1 MNALKGGASSTL
13 FNHSRPNKVNKSK
26 FDLSRIVNLTAD
38 AGMII
43 PFDFFEVLPGDI
55 VNLSNAYALDTLPLV
70 QSPLTRYKVI
80 VHWYYMKARDLWK
93 GAKTQATKGRTG
105 NISLPTPKVDLM
117 YKIIDGP
124 DSAYYPISHHSL
136 SSFLGVPPKFSGLAT
151 KEGLVTRDYD
161 PVSDVPFNTS
171 SVRYKAILTGFNQYR
186 YVNALPF
193 MMYQSIVKNNYV
205 NSNLLVGNKALF
217 PEEGDDDWLL
227 PYNATVTNFVGVSK
241 NPDTL
246 PPDYVVN
253 FDGVYTSDDKVVRLD
268 LLRYSQFDDDYFT
281 TALPWLQ
288 RGDVKSISGAEV
300 PLTDLQSLFNSLELS
315 VDASAVISPVGSD
328 NHSPS
333 YDVKAGTA
341 SGGGVSY
348 GDHLYTNAGAGY
360 SVLRNALERLSVV
373 NNFTR
378 DSALPVNLSL
388 TANQLRELIALS
400 VWQERNSRVD
410 GSYNSL
416 IYQHWAVNPNS
427 EEHLPV
433 YMGGFV
439 DYINY
444 STILQNSESSSNSP
458 LGSTAGRG
466 SSSGSSKIN
475 DSFRC
480 SDYGYC
486 MGILQIK
493 PDTSYMQGVDHVLSC
508 KNAFED
514 IPFPE
519 FESLSP
525 EPILNKEIYVSE
537 NDSVDNGLFG
547 YQERMTYL
555 KVRQNVNR
563 GLFQMKPDKDYL
575 FGSFTQARWFN
586 YLPKLS
592 YQFLCMSPNNM
603 RRDFLAFPKYP
614 AFRLQFLTNCFV
626 VRGLSYTSEPE
637 TFGF

>member
-1 MNALKGGASSTL
+1 MNALKGGASNTL

-38 AGMII
+38 AGMIV
-43 PFDFFEVLPGDI
+43 PFDFFEVLPGDV

-105 NISLPTPKVDLM
+105 NIELPTPRVDLM
-117 YKIIDGP
+117 YKILEG
-124 DSAYYPISHHSL
+124 DSSSALPISHHSL
-136 SSFLGVPPKFSGLAT
+136 SAFLGVPPKFSGLSD
-151 KEGLVTRDYD
+151 KDGLVYNDYS
-161 PVSDVPFNTS
+161 PYSDVPFDTNS
-171 SVRYKAILTGFNQYR
+171 AKYKAILTGFNQYR

-217 PEEGDDDWLL
+217 PDEGDDDWLL
-227 PYNATVTNFVGVSK
+227 PYNATVTNFVGIAK
-241 NPDTL
+241 NPDVLTS
-246 PPDYVVN
+246 DYVVKPN
-253 FDGVYTSDDKVVRLD
+253 GVYRSTDKFVRLD

-288 RGDVKSISGAEV
+288 RGDVKTLNSGAEV
-300 PLTDLQSLFNSLELS
+300 PLTDLQSLFDSFKLS
-315 VDASAVISPVGSD
+315 VDSSSAVLSSGS
-328 NHSPS
+328 
-333 YDVKAGTA
+333 
-341 SGGGVSY
+341 SGGVVY
-348 GDHLYTNAGAGY
+348 AGDSMLSTYNGSTNGD
-360 SVLRNALERLSVV
+360 LRNALNKLSVV
-373 NNFTR
+373 KNFTGT
-378 DSALPVNLSL
+378 SPLPVNLSL

-493 PDTSYMQGVDHVLSC
+493 PDTSYMQGVEHALCC

-537 NDSVDNGLFG
+537 NDSIDNGLFG

-563 GLFQMKPDKDYL
+563 GLFQMMPNKDYL
-575 FGSFTQARWFN
+575 FGSFTQARWFMS
-586 YLPKLS
+586 LPKLS
-592 YQFLCMSPNNM
+592 YQFLCMYPSNM

>member
-1 MNALKGGASSTL
+1 MNALRGGASSTL
-13 FNHSRPNKVNKSK
+13 FNHSRPNNVNKSK

-43 PFDFFEVLPGDI
+43 PFDFFEVLPGDV

-93 GAKTQATKGRTG
+93 GAKTQATKGRSG
-105 NISLPTPKVDLM
+105 NIELPTPKVDLL
-117 YKIIDGP
+117 YKIMEGSNEEIL
-124 DSAYYPISHHSL
+124 PISHHSL
-136 SSFLGVPPKFSGLAT
+136 SAFLGVPPKFSGEANS
-151 KEGLVTRDYD
+151 EGLINADYL
-161 PVSDVPFNTS
+161 PYTTVPTDTTS
-171 SVRYKAILTGFNQYR
+171 SKYKSILTGFKQYR

-205 NSNLLVGNKALF
+205 NSNLLVENKTLF
-217 PEEGDDDWLL
+217 PDEGDDDWIL
-227 PYNATVTNFVGVSK
+227 PYNASITNFVGLSK
-241 NPDTL
+241 NPDVLTD
-246 PPDYVVN
+246 DYLV
-253 FDGVYTSDDKVVRLD
+253 DASGVYKSQDKSVRLD

-288 RGDVKSISGAEV
+288 RGDVKTLSGGEISVSDLNSVFNSFVSSLDASGAV
-300 PLTDLQSLFNSLELS
+300 SGSSGNPSVFLTSDKRFGVLGT
-315 VDASAVISPVGSD
+315 GSS
-328 NHSPS
+328 NLAAAFE
-333 YDVKAGTA
+333 KIK
-341 SGGGVSY
+341 
-348 GDHLYTNAGAGY
+348 
-360 SVLRNALERLSVV
+360 VV
-373 NNFTR
+373 NNF
-378 DSALPVNLSL
+378 SVSSPLSVNLNL
-388 TANQLRELIALS
+388 TANKLRELIALS

-444 STILQNSESSSNSP
+444 STILQNSESTSHSP

-493 PDTSYMQGVDHVLSC
+493 PDTSYMQGVDHALSC
-508 KNAFED
+508 KNAFDD

-537 NDSVDNGLFG
+537 DDSVDNGLFG

-575 FGSFTQARWFN
+575 FGSFTQARWFTS
-586 YLPKLS
+586 LPKLS

-614 AFRLQFLTNCFV
+614 AFRLQFLTDCFV

>member
-43 PFDFFEVLPGDI
+43 PFDFFEVLPGDV

-105 NISLPTPKVDLM
+105 NIELSTPKVDLL
-117 YKIIDGP
+117 YKIMEGP
-124 DSAYYPISHHSL
+124 NEEILPVSHHSL
-136 SSFLGVPPKFSGLAT
+136 SAFLGVPPKFSGEANSQ
-151 KEGLVTRDYD
+151 GLVNADYF
-161 PVSDVPFNTS
+161 PYTTVPTDTS
-171 SVRYKAILTGFNQYR
+171 SAKYKAILTGFKQYR

-205 NSNLLVGNKALF
+205 NSNLLVENKALF
-217 PEEGDDDWLL
+217 PDEGDDDWLL
-227 PYNATVTNFVGVSK
+227 PYNATITNYVGLAK
-241 NPDTL
+241 NPDSLTS
-246 PPDYVVN
+246 DYIV
-253 FDGVYTSDDKVVRLD
+253 DISGVYSSEDKCVRLD

-288 RGDVKSISGAEV
+288 RGDVQSISGAEV
-300 PLTDLQSLFNSLELS
+300 PLTDLQALFNSLSLRVNAS
-315 VDASAVISPVGSD
+315 DAVAP
-328 NHSPS
+328 
-333 YDVKAGTA
+333 
-341 SGGGVSY
+341 SGG
-348 GDHLYTNAGAGY
+348 AGA
-360 SVLRNALERLSVV
+360 SVHSGNSSNGFRLATFEGAGNGDLIQALNKLNIVK
-373 NNFTR
+373 NFTYN
-378 DSALPVNLSL
+378 SALPVNLSL

-444 STILQNSESSSNSP
+444 STILQNSESSSTSP

-475 DSFRC
+475 DSFHC

-493 PDTSYMQGVDHVLSC
+493 PDTSYMQGVEHVLSC

-537 NDSVDNGLFG
+537 NDSIDNGLFG

-575 FGSFTQARWFN
+575 FGSFTQARWFTS
-586 YLPKLS
+586 LPKLS
-592 YQFLCMSPNNM
+592 YQFLCMQPLNM

>member
-1 MNALKGGASSTL
+1 MNSLKGGASSTL
-13 FNHSRPNKVNKSK
+13 FNHSRPNKVDKSK
-26 FDLSRIVNLTAD
+26 FDISRIVNLTAD
-38 AGMII
+38 AGMIV
-43 PFDFFEVLPGDI
+43 PFDFFEVLPGDV
-55 VNLSNAYALDTLPLV
+55 VNISNAYALDTLPLV

-93 GAKTQATKGRTG
+93 GAKTQVTKGRTG
-105 NISLPTPKVDLM
+105 NIELPTPKVDLM

-124 DSAYYPISHHSL
+124 DAADYPISHHSL
-136 SSFLGVPPKFSGLAT
+136 SAFLGVPPKFSGLT
-151 KEGLVTRDYD
+151 NKDGLVTRDYD
-161 PVSDVPFNTS
+161 SYSTVPFDTNS
-171 SVRYKAILTGFNQYR
+171 ARYKAILTGFKQYR

-205 NSNLLVGNKALF
+205 NSNLLVENKALF
-217 PEEGDDDWLL
+217 PDEGDDDWIL
-227 PYNATVTNFVGVSK
+227 PYNATITNFVGVAK
-241 NPDTL
+241 NPDVL
-246 PPDYVVN
+246 SSDYVVSS
-253 FDGVYTSDDKVVRLD
+253 DGVYSSDDKCVRLD

-288 RGDVKSISGAEV
+288 RGDVQSIAGADV
-300 PLTDLQSLFNSLELS
+300 PLTDLQALFNSLDLS
-315 VDASAVISPVGSD
+315 VDASLATTSSSNDYPQKYAVNVGRR
-328 NHSPS
+328 
-333 YDVKAGTA
+333 
-341 SGGGVSY
+341 SGGTGRFY
-348 GDHLYTNAGAGY
+348 GGNEG
-360 SVLRNALERLSVV
+360 SVASANIIEQALNGIKIVK
-373 NNFTR
+373 NFTYN
-378 DSALPVNLSL
+378 SSLPVNLSL

-493 PDTSYMQGVDHVLSC
+493 PDTSYMQGVEHVLCC

-537 NDSVDNGLFG
+537 NDSIDNGLFG

-575 FGSFTQARWFN
+575 FGSFTQARWFTS
-586 YLPKLS
+586 LPKLS
-592 YQFLCMSPNNM
+592 YQFLCMSPLNM

>member
-43 PFDFFEVLPGDI
+43 PFDFFEVLPGDV

-105 NISLPTPKVDLM
+105 NIELPTPKVDLL
-117 YKIIDGP
+117 YKIMDGP
-124 DSAYYPISHHSL
+124 NEEVLPISHHSL
-136 SSFLGVPPKFSGLAT
+136 SAFLGVPPKFSGEANSQ
-151 KEGLVTRDYD
+151 GLVNADFYPYTT
-161 PVSDVPFNTS
+161 VPTDTTS
-171 SVRYKAILTGFNQYR
+171 AKYKAILTGFNQYR

-205 NSNLLVGNKALF
+205 NSNLLVENKALF
-217 PEEGDDDWLL
+217 PDEGDDDWLL
-227 PYNATVTNFVGVSK
+227 PYNATITNYVGLAK
-241 NPDTL
+241 NPDNLTS
-246 PPDYVVN
+246 DYIV
-253 FDGVYTSDDKVVRLD
+253 DCGGVYSSHDKSVRLD

-288 RGDVKSISGAEV
+288 RGDVKSIGGGEISV
-300 PLTDLQSLFNSLELS
+300 SDLNELFKSLSSS
-315 VDASAVISPVGSD
+315 VNASAVVDSRGPGDIRNNANVEISNDG
-328 NHSPS
+328 
-333 YDVKAGTA
+333 
-341 SGGGVSY
+341 
-348 GDHLYTNAGAGY
+348 HLYASNFSYYNSIVSALNRI
-360 SVLRNALERLSVV
+360 SVSNNLSRSVP
-373 NNFTR
+373 
-378 DSALPVNLSL
+378 LPVNLNL
-388 TANQLRELIALS
+388 TANKLRELIALS

-433 YMGGFV
+433 YIGGFV

-493 PDTSYMQGVDHVLSC
+493 PDTSYMQGVEHVLSC

-575 FGSFTQARWFN
+575 FGSFTQSRWFTS
-586 YLPKLS
+586 LPKLS
-592 YQFLCMSPNNM
+592 YQFLCMFPQNM

>member
-1 MNALKGGASSTL
+1 MNVLKGGASSTL

-38 AGMII
+38 AGMIV
-43 PFDFFEVLPGDI
+43 PFDFFEVLPGDV

-105 NISLPTPKVDLM
+105 NIELATPKVDLL
-117 YKIIDGP
+117 YKIIDGFNEEILP
-124 DSAYYPISHHSL
+124 VSHHSL
-136 SSFLGVPPKFSGLAT
+136 SAFLGVPPKFSGEAN
-151 KEGLVTRDYD
+151 KDGLVKSDYF
-161 PVSDVPFNTS
+161 PYTTVPTDTS
-171 SVRYKAILTGFNQYR
+171 SAKYKAILTGFKQYR

-217 PEEGDDDWLL
+217 PDEGDDDWLL
-227 PYNATVTNFVGVSK
+227 PYDATITNFVGLSK
-241 NPDTL
+241 NPDVLTS
-246 PPDYVVN
+246 DYVV
-253 FDGVYTSDDKVVRLD
+253 DSVYSSKDKVIRLD
-268 LLRYSQFDDDYFT
+268 QLRYSQFDDDYFT

-288 RGDVKSISGAEV
+288 RGDVKTLQGSGSINPS
-300 PLTDLQSLFNSLELS
+300 DLNSLFSNADYT
-315 VDASAVISPVGSD
+315 VNTDDVVISYVEGDRETVQAGSL
-328 NHSPS
+328 SGSS
-333 YDVKAGTA
+333 YLTTPTQSGTDMLRA
-341 SGGGVSY
+341 ALSKIRVS
-348 GDHLYTNAGAGY
+348 
-360 SVLRNALERLSVV
+360 SS
-373 NNFTR
+373 
-378 DSALPVNLSL
+378 SAFSSSLGVNLGL

-444 STILQNSESSSNSP
+444 STILQNSESTSNSP

-475 DSFRC
+475 DSFHC

-493 PDTSYMQGVDHVLSC
+493 PDTSYMQGVEHVLSC

-537 NDSVDNGLFG
+537 NDSIDNGLFG

-575 FGSFTQARWFN
+575 FGSFTQARWFTS
-586 YLPKLS
+586 LPKLS
-592 YQFLCMSPNNM
+592 YQFLCMCPLNM

>member
-43 PFDFFEVLPGDI
+43 PFDFFEVLPGDV

-105 NISLPTPKVDLM
+105 NIELPTPKVDLL
-117 YKIIDGP
+117 YKIMDGYNEEVLP
-124 DSAYYPISHHSL
+124 VSHHSL
-136 SSFLGVPPKFSGLAT
+136 SAFLGVPPKFSGEANSQ
-151 KEGLVTRDYD
+151 GLVNTDFY
-161 PVSDVPFNTS
+161 PYTTVPTDTTS
-171 SVRYKAILTGFNQYR
+171 AKYKAILTGFKQYR

-205 NSNLLVGNKALF
+205 NSNLLVENKALF
-217 PEEGDDDWLL
+217 PDEGDDDWLL
-227 PYNATVTNFVGVSK
+227 PYNATITNYVGLAK
-241 NPDTL
+241 NPDVL
-246 PPDYVVN
+246 DLDYTVDP
-253 FDGVYTSDDKVVRLD
+253 FGVYSSDDKCVRLD

-288 RGDVKSISGAEV
+288 RGDVQSIAGAEV
-300 PLTDLQSLFNSLELS
+300 PLTDLQALFNSLSSSISSSGAITSIPSSQDPTKIPILYGLPS
-315 VDASAVISPVGSD
+315 SDKIGVYDDVSNVISAF
-328 NHSPS
+328 N
-333 YDVKAGTA
+333 K
-341 SGGGVSY
+341 
-348 GDHLYTNAGAGY
+348 LK
-360 SVLRNALERLSVV
+360 VV
-373 NNFTR
+373 NTFNGT
-378 DSALPVNLSL
+378 SALPVNLSL

-493 PDTSYMQGVDHVLSC
+493 PDTSYMQGVEHVLSC

-519 FESLSP
+519 FENLSP

-537 NDSVDNGLFG
+537 NDSIDNGLFG

-575 FGSFTQARWFN
+575 FGSFTQARWFTS
-586 YLPKLS
+586 LPKLS
-592 YQFLCMSPNNM
+592 YQFLCMFPLNM

-614 AFRLQFLTNCFV
+614 TFRLQFLTNCFV

>member
-26 FDLSRIVNLTAD
+26 FDLSRITNLTAD
-38 AGMII
+38 AGMIV
-43 PFDFFEVLPGDI
+43 PFDFFEVLPGDVI
-55 VNLSNAYALDTLPLV
+55 NLSNAYALDTLPLV

-105 NISLPTPKVDLM
+105 NIELPTPKVDLM

-124 DSAYYPISHHSL
+124 DAADYPISHHSL
-136 SSFLGVPPKFSGLAT
+136 SAFLGVPPKFSGLT
-151 KEGLVTRDYD
+151 NRDGLVTRDYD
-161 PVSDVPFNTS
+161 SYSTIPFDTNS
-171 SVRYKAILTGFNQYR
+171 ARYKAILTGFKQYR

-205 NSNLLVGNKALF
+205 NSNLLVENKALF
-217 PEEGDDDWLL
+217 PDEGDDDWLL
-227 PYNATVTNFVGVSK
+227 PYNATITNFVGIAK

-246 PPDYVVN
+246 PGDYVVN
-253 FDGVYTSDDKVVRLD
+253 SDGVYSSEDKVVRLD

-288 RGDVKSISGAEV
+288 RGDVQSISGAEV
-300 PLTDLQSLFNSLELS
+300 PLTDLQSLFDSLNLS
-315 VDASAVISPVGSD
+315 VNSSNAVASSGYEGPAV
-328 NHSPS
+328 HS
-333 YDVKAGTA
+333 
-341 SGGGVSY
+341 
-348 GDHLYTNAGAGY
+348 GDGANGY
-360 SVLRNALERLSVV
+360 RLSTYEGLANGNLIKALNKLSIVK
-373 NNFTR
+373 NFTYN
-378 DSALPVNLSL
+378 SSLPVNLSL

-493 PDTSYMQGVDHVLSC
+493 PDTSYMQGVEHVLSC

-575 FGSFTQARWFN
+575 FGSFTQARWFTS
-586 YLPKLS
+586 LPKLS
-592 YQFLCMSPNNM
+592 YQFLCMSPLNM

>member
-1 MNALKGGASSTL
+1 MDALKGGASSTL
-13 FNHSRPNKVNKSK
+13 FNHSRPNEVNKSK

-38 AGMII
+38 AGMIV
-43 PFDFFEVLPGDI
+43 PFDFFEVLPGDV

-70 QSPLTRYKVI
+70 QSPLTRYKII

-93 GAKTQATKGRTG
+93 GAKTQATKGRAG
-105 NISLPTPKVDLM
+105 NIDLPTPKVDLL
-117 YKIIDGP
+117 YKIMDGP
-124 DSAYYPISHHSL
+124 DEEILPISHHSL
-136 SSFLGVPPKFSGLAT
+136 SAFLGVPPKFSGEANSQ
-151 KEGLVTRDYD
+151 GLVNADYL
-161 PVSDVPFNTS
+161 PYTTVPSDTTS
-171 SVRYKAILTGFNQYR
+171 AKYKAILTGFKQYR

-205 NSNLLVGNKALF
+205 NSNLLVENKALF
-217 PEEGDDDWLL
+217 PDEGDDDWLL
-227 PYNATVTNFVGVSK
+227 PYNASITNYVGLAK
-241 NPDTL
+241 NPDRLTS
-246 PPDYVVN
+246 DYVV
-253 FDGVYTSDDKVVRLD
+253 DCSGVYSSNDKSVRLD

-288 RGDVKSISGAEV
+288 RGDVKSIAGAEV
-300 PLTDLQSLFNSLELS
+300 PLTDLQALFNSLELNVNS
-315 VDASAVISPVGSD
+315 SAAVVDSASA
-328 NHSPS
+328 N
-333 YDVKAGTA
+333 
-341 SGGGVSY
+341 
-348 GDHLYTNAGAGY
+348 TNVFVNMNGF
-360 SVLRNALERLSVV
+360 LSV
-373 NNFTR
+373 NNSGVVSESTLISALNKIKVLKDFTYN
-378 DSALPVNLSL
+378 SSLPVNLSL
-388 TANQLRELIALS
+388 TANQLRELISLS

-433 YMGGFV
+433 YIGGFV

-537 NDSVDNGLFG
+537 NDSIDNGLFG

-575 FGSFTQARWFN
+575 FGSFTQARWFTS
-586 YLPKLS
+586 LPKLS
-592 YQFLCMSPNNM
+592 YQFLCMHPSNM

>member
-43 PFDFFEVLPGDI
+43 PFDFFEVLPGDV

-117 YKIIDGP
+117 YKILEGS
-124 DSAYYPISHHSL
+124 DSAALPIAHHSL
-136 SSFLGVPPKFSGLAT
+136 SAFLGVPPKFSGLSD
-151 KEGLVTRDYD
+151 KDGLVYNDYCSY
-161 PVSDVPFNTS
+161 SDVPFDTNS
-171 SVRYKAILTGFNQYR
+171 AKYKAILTGFNQYR

-205 NSNLLVGNKALF
+205 NSNLLVENKALF
-217 PEEGDDDWLL
+217 PDEGDDDWLL
-227 PYNATVTNFVGVSK
+227 PYNATITNYVGLAK
-241 NPDTL
+241 NPDVLTS
-246 PPDYVVN
+246 DYVVKPN
-253 FDGVYTSDDKVVRLD
+253 GVYRSKDKYVRLD

-288 RGDVKSISGAEV
+288 RGDVQSIAGAEISV
-300 PLTDLQSLFNSLELS
+300 SDLNSIFDTFTSSLDSS
-315 VDASAVISPVGSD
+315 SAVGSRVGGGNVFVHSD
-328 NHSPS
+328 N
-333 YDVKAGTA
+333 V
-341 SGGGVSY
+341 
-348 GDHLYTNAGAGY
+348 
-360 SVLRNALERLSVV
+360 LSVV
-373 NNFTR
+373 SEDGANCSTLVSALNKIRVINNFKA
-378 DSALPVNLSL
+378 SSSLPVNLSL

-493 PDTSYMQGVDHVLSC
+493 PDTSYMQGVEHVLSC

-525 EPILNKEIYVSE
+525 EPILNKEIFVSE
-537 NDSVDNGLFG
+537 DDSIDNGLFG

-563 GLFQMKPDKDYL
+563 GLFQMMPDKDYL
-575 FGSFTQARWFN
+575 FGSFTQARWFMS
-586 YLPKLS
+586 LPKLS
-592 YQFLCMSPNNM
+592 YQFLCMYPSNM